1 MKFDQLIKKT
11 YYLLEQDEN
20 AGEQPAAPDE
30 GQMKDA
36 AQQIDKAGE
45 ETESQLQ
52 STFSELVKLVR
63 ELTDIFDQE
72 MSVNKNAFPPRIEEL
87 IEQLKQATASTNAIQ
102 SLDSIGDVVKTAS
115 SEYKPQ

>member
-1 MKFDQLIKKT
+1 MKFDQLISKT
-11 YYLLEQDEN
+11 YYLLEQDDN
-20 AGEQPAAPDE
+20 AGDQPAPDE
-30 GQMKDA
+30 SGLKDA

-45 ETESQLQ
+45 ESQSQLQ

-72 MSVNKNAFPPRIEEL
+72 MSVNKKAFPPRIEEL
-87 IEQLKQATASTNAIQ
+87 IEQLKNATASPNAIQ
-102 SLDSIGDVVKTAS
+102 SLDNIGDVVKSAT

>member
-1 MKFDQLIKKT
+1 MKFDQLIKKS

-20 AGEQPAAPDE
+20 AGGQAAPDE
-30 GQMKDA
+30 SQMKDA
-36 AQQIDKAGE
+36 AQQIDKTGKDM
-45 ETESQLQ
+45 ETQIQ

-72 MSVNKNAFPPRIEEL
+72 MSVNKKAFPPRIEEL
-87 IEQLKQATASTNAIQ
+87 IEQLKNATASPNAIQ
-102 SLDSIGDVVKTAS
+102 SLDNIGDVVKSAT